1 MIPDSISNVTEH
13 TLVKTISPF
22 IIAFLIAASGWMFS
36 SITDLQNRM
45 TLLNEG
51 TVLTIGK
58 EVEDIKEKIHS
69 INQTLTDVRIKIGS
83 IPTHPVHNQ

>member
-1 MIPDSISNVTEH
+1 MIQDSISAVTEH
-13 TLVKTISPF
+13 TLVKTLSPL

-36 SITDLQNRM
+36 SITDLQNQM
-45 TLLNEG
+45 TLLDEG
-51 TVLTIGK
+51 TVHNLGE

-69 INQTLTDVRIKIGS
+69 INQTLTDVRIKMGS